1 MAYLL
6 QHLLRDSAARAAER
20 PAVAV
25 GEQFLTYT
33 QLDTLSNQVARALLA
48 QGVAP
53 GDRVGILAPK
63 SAASVV
69 AQFGV
74 LKAGACYV
82 PLDPKSPASRLAVIM
97 ADSGITVVLAD
108 QATAQQAAAMAGS
121 VPQLRAVVVTGPH
134 WGRAAAAGPEPGAA
148 APGPA
153 VVPWDAVLAEPAAA
167 LDAEAAVDT
176 DLAYIL
182 YTSGSTGTPK
192 GVMISHRASLTF
204 VEWAAACTG
213 LGEQDRVSSPAP
225 LHFDLSVFDVFAACK
240 AAACMVVVPEMTAI
254 FPARLA
260 QWLEREQISVWYSV
274 PSVLTMLVT
283 RGNLRGFDL
292 SRLRAVIF
300 AGEVFPAKY
309 LTQLMAELPGARYL
323 NWYGPT
329 ETNVCTWYEVPPGSE
344 LTAPVPIGKGC
355 ANTDVFA
362 VTSEGHRV
370 GKPGEEGELYARGSG
385 LMSGYWGDP
394 DKTRRML
401 VSNPFQA
408 AYDEPAY
415 RTGDLVTLDDEGN
428 YVFLGRRDGMVKTRG
443 YRVELGEVETALY
456 AHPAIREAVV
466 LPVPDDLLGNR
477 LRAVICA
484 DGPGGLTREEVLDHC
499 RRRVPSYMVPDVVEF
514 CEVLP
519 RTSTGKVDRVRLAE
533 HGQ

>member
-69 AQFGV
+69 SQFGV